1 MSVPVTDES
10 SLPLRPAI
18 AQSWRRADRV
28 GLDPAATFDHLER
41 VDVDAEGTLMIAAGP
56 VLDELDGRLRDTK
69 YSTILV
75 DRDCRIVRRW
85 SDDRRIDAGFED
97 LHLGIG
103 TSLLEEDIGTNALGT
118 VLETRESIFI
128 NGAEHYA
135 EALRGFSCY
144 GHPIRHPLTRR
155 IEGVLDITAIAAE
168 ANPLLPALIDRAV
181 LDIEQRLLDGS
192 RASEKSLLDAFQAA
206 TSRHR
211 RAMVAIGEDVVLS
224 NQAALDL
231 LGPGD
236 VAMLRMLAIDAE
248 RRGARL
254 DLSLESGRAVT
265 VEVTPVTGAR
275 RGALLHVEPLD
286 QDRAR
291 TVTRRSWTSREQYSS
306 PLLVWGPPGSGR
318 TTRARELAEH
328 EPLTVLSP
336 GAALLDGDT
345 AWARDFEALM
355 RRKTGSVCIDGID
368 LLSDRLLELV
378 GLRVDT
384 RDRPHLIFT
393 SGPVGDLTGRAA
405 ALAGSATRREETL
418 ALSAR
423 RQDIPALAARML
435 EELEPGSP
443 VHLTPSAITALSA
456 QSWHGNLRE
465 LKAVMS
471 HAVQRRWADAIT
483 VGDLPEGYRSGVPE
497 KPIAPLEQAER
508 DVIVAT
514 LQRCGGNKVRAAAEL
529 EVSRTTLYARMRSL
543 RITTY

>member
-1 MSVPVTDES
+1 MSATGDS
-10 SLPLRPAI
+10 STRLRPAI
-18 AQSWRRADRV
+18 AESWHRVDLV
-28 GLDPAATFDHLER
+28 GLDPSSTFDHLEQ
-41 VDVDAEGTLMIAAGP
+41 VDVDRQGSLLVAAGP
-56 VLDELDGRLRDTK
+56 VLDELDGRLRDTR

-85 SDDRRIDAGFED
+85 SDDRRIDAGFDE
-97 LHLGIG
+97 LHLGLG
-103 TSLLEEDIGTNALGT
+103 SSLLEEDVGTNALGT
-118 VLETRESIFI
+118 VLETRTSITI
-128 NGAEHYA
+128 NGEEHFA

-155 IEGVLDITAIAAE
+155 IEGVLDITALAPE

-181 LDIEQRLLDGS
+181 ADIEQRLLDGS

-206 TSRHR
+206 TSLRR
-211 RAMVAIGEDVVLS
+211 RAMIAIGEDVVLS

-236 VAMLRMLAIDAE
+236 VAMLRMLAIDAQ
-248 RRGARL
+248 RHGAKL

-265 VEVTPVTGAR
+265 VEVSPVNGAR

-286 QDRAR
+286 KERAR
-291 TVTRRSWTSREQYSS
+291 TVTRRSWNSRERHTS
-306 PLLVWGPPGSGR
+306 PLLVWGPPGTGR
-318 TTRARELAEH
+318 TTRARELAEQ
-328 EPLTVLSP
+328 EPLTVLRP

-355 RRKTGSVCIDGID
+355 ARRTGTVCIDGID

-378 GLRVDT
+378 GLRIDT
-384 RDRPHLIFT
+384 KDRPHLIFT
-393 SGPVGDLTGRAA
+393 SGPVSDLTGRAA
-405 ALAGSATRREETL
+405 VLAGSATRREETL
-418 ALSAR
+418 PLAAR
-423 RQDIPALAARML
+423 RQDIPAIAARML
-435 EELEPGSP
+435 HELEPTAQL
-443 VHLTPSAITALSA
+443 HLTPSAITALSA

-465 LKAVMS
+465 LRAVMA
-471 HAVQRRWADAIT
+471 HAAQRRWTEAIS
-483 VGDLPEGYRSGVPE
+483 VSDLPEAYRSSQPE

-514 LQRCGGNKVRAAAEL
+514 LQRCEGNKVRAAAAL
-529 EVSRTTLYARMRSL
+529 GLSRTTLYARMRSL